1 MEKKLKN
8 VMTFE
13 QYTNKNLNIS
23 DVSKRYLVKYV
34 DGHWFEHETEV
45 DAIDE
50 DDAIKQVEK
59 QCKNASHFAVSEL

>member
-1 MEKKLKN
+1 MKILKH
-8 VMTFE
+8 VKTFNE
-13 QYTNKNLNIS
+13 HQENLNIS

-59 QCKNASHFAVSEL
+59 QCRNASHFVVSEL

>member
-1 MEKKLKN
+1 MKKLKN
-8 VMTFE
+8 IKSFNE
-13 QYTNKNLNIS
+13 HQENLNIS

-34 DGHWFEHETEV
+34 DGSWFEHETEV

-59 QCKNASHFAVSEL
+59 QCRNASHFAVSEL